1 MEYIEK
7 ATKDIK
13 DNWFEDHVAEIQGE
27 EGLQVIYW
35 GKPGTGMYRTKFVL
49 SGYNVFVS
57 GDIGEAVYNL
67 TCSATLENIKDF
79 GLHYFTKKLTAFC
92 NERWDFDDKA
102 ARQELKEYWNDYEMD
117 NADDSKEIYSQITSV
132 IRDSASIREY
142 QHGIMDVYQ
151 NTSLESDDM
160 EWLYNLGQVMPHRL
174 IGYWLGLQM
183 AIEQLEK
190 TKPAAE
196 AVTL

>member
-7 ATKDIK
+7 ATKDIRE
-13 DNWFEDHVAEIQGE
+13 NWFENHVAEIQGE

-35 GKPGTGMYRTKFVL
+35 GKPGTNMYRTKFVL

-67 TCSATLENIKDF
+67 TCPATLENIKGF
-79 GLHYFTKKLTAFC
+79 NLSYFTEKLTAFC
-92 NERWDFDDKA
+92 EERWNFDQDKA
-102 ARQELKEYWNDYEMD
+102 KEELKEFWEEYDMNETEDG
-117 NADDSKEIYSQITSV
+117 KEIFDDIV
-132 IRDSASIREY
+132 SAIDESSSMESY
-142 QHGIMDVYQ
+142 HFWVGNVYH
-151 NTSLESDDM
+151 NSSLESDIM
-160 EWLYNLGQVMPHRL
+160 ECIWDFGKSLPRRL

-190 TKPAAE
+190 NKPAAE